1 LQPGDGVRLRGSG
14 WEFGNRE
21 RYGCRGEVGGD
32 VVYVGKRRKKP
43 SIVAMHKNAKVEG
56 GVPENQVAEH
66 E

>member
-1 LQPGDGVRLRGSG
+1 LGIAYVSMGRAGNLELERGMG
-14 WEFGNRE
+14 
-21 RYGCRGEVGGD
+21 VGGD
-32 VVYVGKRRKKP
+32 VVYMGKRRKNS